1 MTLTSIFVDSPFALL
16 GTRQEPESMQHDPRQ
31 PLHRFLAPQSHFV
44 VAPNPD
50 YREGLLGPKLSG
62 VYAWG

>member
-1 MTLTSIFVDSPFALL
+1 
-16 GTRQEPESMQHDPRQ
+16 MQHDPRQ

-50 YREGLLGPKLSG
+50 YREGITWPKVERGISLEMREEN
-62 VYAWG
+62 VICTP